1 MAASVWAVR
10 AFATRPR
17 EGTGVE
23 CCLLRPNL
31 PDFDTLFTSTTTAT
45 PDSATP
51 DSATPNPTPP
61 DPTTPDSAIPDPATS
76 TLSTT
81 YTHIWVVD
89 ISIIGGDKVRVSGHC
104 YTDRDIGG
112 DCGGEGLEG
121 VYFLH
126 PTQCTKY
133 LVCASGR
140 VVEMWN
146 AEGTVLSIRGF
157 VATRDLHGAKCAC
170 DGSTLV

>member
-1 MAASVWAVR
+1 CAMAASVWAAR

-31 PDFDTLFTSTTTAT
+31 LYLDTLFTST

-51 DSATPNPTPP
+51 DPALLPPCLLPTH
-61 DPTTPDSAIPDPATS
+61 TF
-76 TLSTT
+76 
-81 YTHIWVVD
+81 
-89 ISIIGGDKVRVSGHC
+89 G
-104 YTDRDIGG
+104 
-112 DCGGEGLEG
+112 
-121 VYFLH
+121 
-126 PTQCTKY
+126 Y

-146 AEGTVLSIRGF
+146 AEGTALSIRGF
-157 VATRDLHGAKCAC
+157 VATSDLHGAKCAC
-170 DGSTLV
+170 NGSTLI